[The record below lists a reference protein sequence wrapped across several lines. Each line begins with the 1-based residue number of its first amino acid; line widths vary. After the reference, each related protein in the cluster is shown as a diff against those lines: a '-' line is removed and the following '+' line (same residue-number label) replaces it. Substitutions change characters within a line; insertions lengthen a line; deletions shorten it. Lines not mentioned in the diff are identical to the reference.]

1 MSNLNLELAT
11 MDEIVAEIKKRCSC
25 FVLSAVLNKE
35 HSTDIIETYIESN
48 GKYYER
54 LGMCADLQMA
64 IYNEGLK
71 EN

>member
-25 FVLSAVLNKE
+25 FVFSAVLNEK
-35 HSTDIIETYIESN
+35 HSKDIIETYIESD
-48 GKYYER
+48 GKYYEQ

-64 IYNEGLK
+64 IHNESLK
-71 EN
+71 ET